1 MCSRRLLTN
10 AAMVFAALAVLLGVG
25 FGCGG
30 SDSVRTVTTARAPA
44 NTGADAGAGAVEL
57 QKAYERV
64 VQRVSPSVVQIQT
77 EDGLG
82 SGVVYDAK
90 GHIVTNDHVL
100 GDARTFTVT
109 LADGAEHKATLVG
122 AFSPD
127 DLAVVRLTSG
137 KPPAATFAADA
148 AKLRVGQVALALGN
162 PLGLRSSVT
171 QGIVSSVG
179 RTVSEGNGAVI
190 AAAVQTSAAI
200 NPGNSGGALVDLDGR
215 VIGIPTLAATVPELG
230 GGQAAGIGFAIPS
243 STVRRIADQLIA
255 SGKVT
260 DSGRAFLGVQ
270 VASLVSGDGVVVA
283 EVTDDGAAEEAGIEQ
298 GDVILSVAGTEVA
311 EGDDLSVRLA
321 ELRPGQTVPVTV
333 QRPDG
338 TKKTV
343 QVELGETPS
352 S

>member
-1 MCSRRLLTN
+1 MRSHVVLTSTLS
-10 AAMVFAALAVLLGVG
+10 ALAVLGGVAG
-25 FGCGG
+25 VSACGG
-30 SDSVRTVTTARAPA
+30 SDTVKTVTASAPA
-44 NTGADAGAGAVEL
+44 AAATAGAADL
-57 QKAYERV
+57 QTAYERV
-64 VQRVSPSVVQIQT
+64 VQRVSPSVVQIQS

-82 SGVVYDAK
+82 SGIVYDAD

-100 GDARTFTVT
+100 GEGRTFTVT

-127 DLAVVRLTSG
+127 DLAVIRLTSG
-137 KPPAATFAADA
+137 KPPAATFAADS
-148 AKLRVGQVALALGN
+148 AKLRVGQLALALGN

-200 NPGNSGGALVDLDGR
+200 NPGNSGGALIDIDGN
-215 VIGIPTLAATVPELG
+215 VIGIPTLAATVSELG
-230 GGQAAGIGFAIPS
+230 GSQAAGIGFAIPA
-243 STVRRIADQLIA
+243 STVRRIADQLIS

-260 DSGRAFLGVQ
+260 DSGRAFLGVS
-270 VASLVSGDGVVVA
+270 VSSLVSGEGVVVSA
-283 EVTDDGAAEEAGIEQ
+283 VTADSAAGKAGIER
-298 GDVILSVAGTEVA
+298 GDVIVSVAGTDITS
-311 EGDDLSVRLA
+311 GDDLSVRLA
-321 ELRPGQTVPVTV
+321 ELKPGHTVPVTI

-343 QVELGETPS
+343 QVKLGETPAS
-352 S
+352 